1 MRWIPLVVALLCLSV
16 TGAWAQ
22 SAQAPGSGTT
32 SRTITAIGYPVGGGT
47 IKVNLKGTGM
57 IASASGQ
64 ANVEAK
70 SGITQVEL
78 GVKGLTPPTPIG
90 AEFLTYVLWA
100 VSPEGRATNLGEVL
114 FGSNG
119 QGELKTTTQFATFS
133 LFVTAE
139 PYFAVRQPSEILVL
153 ENVTPKNAKVKI
165 FPVLLLHCYR
175 RESPSLSWRIR

>member
-1 MRWIPLVVALLCLSV
+1 MDQV
-16 TGAWAQ
+16 Q
-22 SAQAPGSGTT
+22 
-32 SRTITAIGYPVGGGT
+32 
-47 IKVNLKGTGM
+47 
-57 IASASGQ
+57 
-64 ANVEAK
+64 EAF
-70 SGITQVEL
+70 ERL
-78 GVKGLTPPTPIG
+78 APTPRIG

-100 VSPEGRATNLGEVL
+100 LSPEGRATNLGEVL

-165 FPVLLLHCYR
+165 FPVQNYKLMKRSQYEKLGNPL
-175 RESPSLSWRIR
+175 